1 MDLTNRQINIVNIV
15 ITHNKV
21 SSSKI
26 RTLLPE
32 PLSIP
37 TLNSELGKLV
47 NHRVLCQ
54 TGKGRTKAY
63 IISPDYK

>member
-1 MDLTNRQINIVNIV
+1 MDLTNRQLTIVNIV

-32 PLSIP
+32 PICIS
-37 TLNSELGKLV
+37 TLNSEIAKLV
-47 NHRVLCQ
+47 HYKVLCQ

-63 IISPDYK
+63 IISPDYN

>member
-1 MDLTNRQINIVNIV
+1 MDLTNRQFAIVKIV
-15 ITHNKV
+15 IAHNKV

-32 PLSIP
+32 TICIS
-37 TLNSELGKLV
+37 TLNSEIAKLV
-47 NHRVLCQ
+47 YYKVLCQ

-63 IISPDYK
+63 IISPDYN